1 MGNVLG
7 LGVEHGCRCLKRNG
21 CICKKETRRDML
33 KSRDILSL
41 LIMHAK
47 HDTRE
52 VSDFYKLSSVR
63 QESNEHDKQES

>member
-1 MGNVLG
+1 M
-7 LGVEHGCRCLKRNG
+7 
-21 CICKKETRRDML
+21 CKKETRREML

-52 VSDFYKLSSVR
+52 VTDFWKLSSAKE
-63 QESNEHDKQES
+63 ESNEHDEQES